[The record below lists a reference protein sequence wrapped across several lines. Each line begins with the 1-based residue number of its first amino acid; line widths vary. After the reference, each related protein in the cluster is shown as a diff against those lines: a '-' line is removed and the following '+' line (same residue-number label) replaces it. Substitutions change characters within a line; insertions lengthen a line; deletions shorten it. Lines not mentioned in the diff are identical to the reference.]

1 MCVCGFVV
9 LAYQAMVILLE
20 KVEVV
25 KPQVQKKNDAVH
37 PYNYNVPLNSPSHL
51 VLFPV
56 AETKWPL
63 LSPEYGNGV
72 QNFLD

>member
-1 MCVCGFVV
+1 MLCKFHLSSYFNC
-9 LAYQAMVILLE
+9 IS
-20 KVEVV
+20 
-25 KPQVQKKNDAVH
+25 VQKKNDAVH

-56 AETKWPL
+56 AETKWSL